1 MLFSMIDPKLFLRI
15 MNLYWTGYSKS
26 FFSFINTDYRLS
38 QNLYFQR

>member
-1 MLFSMIDPKLFLRI
+1 MIDPKLFLRI

-26 FFSFINTDYRLS
+26 FFSFIDTDYRLA